1 MGMTCHDKVTFVSL
15 IFGVEEM
22 VEMEEMVHGRLKH
35 FRAKAKGWFEW
46 VEFEPFGV
54 DMCFFCGLSWL
65 CVVGPVPKTHG
76 FFEPKDMRIANRG

>member
-1 MGMTCHDKVTFVSL
+1 MLGDGDLGMTCHDNVTFVSL

-65 CVVGPVPKTHG
+65 CVVDLFRKHMDSLSQKT
-76 FFEPKDMRIANRG
+76 